1 MFIATPL
8 IAKTWK
14 QPKCSLTAEW
24 INMWSIFIKEYQSV
38 LKKNEIMPY
47 ASPCMHA
54 QSL

>member
-14 QPKCSLTAEW
+14 QPNTDEW
-24 INMWSIFIKEYQSV
+24 INTWSIFIKEYQSV

-47 ASPCMHA
+47 ASPCVHA